1 MFLPKYIAAL
11 SLCRWNFDIKKMS
24 RAQLGH
30 SSNLVLFYLPLW
42 NKAYYDS
49 LKKVKEK
56 VSPFTPRLGHFDNLS
71 PPPPSPV
78 DS

>member
-1 MFLPKYIAAL
+1 
-11 SLCRWNFDIKKMS
+11 MS

-56 VSPFTPRLGHFDNLS
+56 VSPFTPRLGHFDNPS
-71 PPPPSPV
+71 PPPSSGFLGPPLAPIVYSGPTIEEG
-78 DS
+78 